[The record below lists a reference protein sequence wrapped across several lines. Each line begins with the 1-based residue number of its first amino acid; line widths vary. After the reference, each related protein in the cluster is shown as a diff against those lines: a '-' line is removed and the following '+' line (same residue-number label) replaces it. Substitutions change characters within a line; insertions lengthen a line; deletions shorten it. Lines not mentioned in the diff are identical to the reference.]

1 MADILVRDVDPVVAE
16 NIKLAAKQRG
26 ISVSRLVAEVLSE
39 QFAGDKLPRYHDLD
53 SLAGTW
59 SAQDLREFEAAI
71 EPLTKVDRELWAKPR
86 RRK

>member
-1 MADILVRDVDPVVAE
+1 MADILVRDVDPIVVE

-39 QFAGDKLPRYHDLD
+39 QFTGEKQPRYHDLD

-59 SAQDLREFEAAI
+59 SAQDLREFETAI
-71 EPLTKVDRELWAKPR
+71 EPLTKVDAELWVRPR

>member
-1 MADILVRDVDPVVAE
+1 MADILVRDVDPVVVE

-26 ISVSRLVAEVLSE
+26 ISVSKLVAELLSQ
-39 QFAGDKLPRYHDLD
+39 QFAGDELPRFHDLD

-59 SAQDLREFEAAI
+59 STHDLREFEAAI
-71 EPLTKVDRELWAKPR
+71 EPLTKVDAALWSKPR